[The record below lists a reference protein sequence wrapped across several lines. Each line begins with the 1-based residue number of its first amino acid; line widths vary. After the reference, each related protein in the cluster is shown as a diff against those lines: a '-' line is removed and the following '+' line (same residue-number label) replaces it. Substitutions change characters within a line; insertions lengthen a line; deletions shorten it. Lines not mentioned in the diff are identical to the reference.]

1 MKTSLEDWL
10 RDKLQKAE
18 KLRDY
23 AIATETVKIWINE
36 WEALTKPKSP
46 KVKKNYNLK
55 INYMIGD
62 ADGYTNLKNV
72 ISVDNSFLKLLT
84 GALDKLKGIEGEDDF
99 PLNTQ
104 TYLDNLEK
112 KLITEKEYDLLCL
125 VDGYCREE
133 DRNEFLAKYFQD
145 VLDTDHQHLI
155 EFAGLLTSET
165 EYSYLT
171 YLYYTLK

>member
-1 MKTSLEDWL
+1 MKTPLEDWL
-10 RDKLQKAE
+10 RNKLQEVE
-18 KLRDY
+18 KMHDY

-36 WEALTKPKSP
+36 WQALTKSKTPA
-46 KVKKNYNLK
+46 VKKSYKLK

-62 ADGYTNLKNV
+62 ADGYTDLKSV
-72 ISVDNSFLKLLT
+72 ISIDNSFLKLFT

-99 PLNTQ
+99 QLSTQ
-104 TYLDNLEK
+104 TYLDNLER

-125 VDGYCREE
+125 IDGYCMEE
-133 DRNEFLAKYFQD
+133 DRKEFLAKHFKN

-171 YLYYTLK
+171 YQYYTLK